1 MSSSKSDIVEPI
13 RTSTTIGTSR
23 GSVQDFVSRLTNESP
38 IAKVVDLD
46 DDISIVSNDYDGP
59 CNFSQIE
66 EVILI
71 DSDGEEDYYS
81 QRMSQEVPVSGTQW
95 LAD

>member
-1 MSSSKSDIVEPI
+1 MVN
-13 RTSTTIGTSR
+13 
-23 GSVQDFVSRLTNESP
+23 RLTNESP
-38 IAKVVDLD
+38 IAKVVDLEE

-71 DSDGEEDYYS
+71 DSDGDEDYYS
-81 QRMSQEVPVSGTQW
+81 QRMSQEVPVSGTQ
-95 LAD
+95 

>member
-46 DDISIVSNDYDGP
+46 DDISIVSNDGP

-71 DSDGEEDYYS
+71 DSDGDEDYYS
-81 QRMSQEVPVSGTQW
+81 QRMSQEVPVSGTQ
-95 LAD
+95 